1 MGTIEN
7 GVPVNG
13 ALVAVGEVRSSLGA
27 VEAVET
33 QTHDIGVI
41 VPPPDIKAIADKT
54 AQFVAKNGE
63 FAMTILILFCMAFC
77 AVSSWS
83 MSGMS

>member
-7 GVPVNG
+7 GVPSNVG
-13 ALVAVGEVRSSLGA
+13 AVVPVGDVRSSLGT
-27 VEAVET
+27 VEPVET

-63 FAMTILILFCMAFC
+63 FARTYLIRSLRG
-77 AVSSWS
+77 VS
-83 MSGMS
+83 